1 MSNKNRITIAQAQ
14 YRESHVSAHQ
24 DNPLILAIPKR
35 LHGKHFRAKLT
46 NIVVAADYT
55 QMSDDERLA
64 ELPMLRQ
71 TRVMNVQHFELYNEI
86 YDLLSQG
93 YVDRNPTRTE
103 VIAWGYDVADS
114 NISREQ
120 IERPSI
126 SQTTA
131 DAIFLTGMSG
141 TGKST
146 LVSRILS
153 QCFPQVIEHKYDFDD
168 VQVVYLSVDMPHNA
182 NRSALI
188 SSIIRELDRVL
199 SASKFGQCDYS
210 SSIRNSTGKYI
221 NIDRMVDILRTIL
234 LRHHVG
240 ILVIDEFQNLQ
251 VASQRYRDEM
261 LQLFDELSNTLSI
274 PNVKIGTPD
283 TIQIFDKKGRHKR
296 RVGATFELSRI
307 NNDRDWTAMM
317 NAIIGYQPINK
328 PMVLS
333 DKISDLLMAL
343 TAGVPSIL
351 MSLWEACLAEVI
363 RSGSESITESLIK
376 KTFNKRFPLL
386 KIVTRNI
393 NQGKSGRHS
402 DLLTVQQY
410 LDAGNEDFGIK
421 FLNKLV
427 QKSLTP
433 EAAQQVSADVDVL
446 ITEHSFNDEQL
457 SKLQKIKE
465 HLHKNVESIRLPKTL
480 EHGE

>member
-14 YRESHVSAHQ
+14 YRESNASAHQ
-24 DNPLILAIPKR
+24 HNPLILALPNR
-35 LHGKHFRAKLT
+35 LDAKIFRAKLT
-46 NIVVAADYT
+46 NIVVSADQT
-55 QMSDDERLA
+55 QMSDEERIA
-64 ELPMLRQ
+64 ELPRLRQ
-71 TRVMNVQHFELYNEI
+71 TRVINVQHLELYNEI
-86 YDLLSQG
+86 YDLVCQG

-114 NISREQ
+114 NISLEQ

-146 LVSRILS
+146 IVSRILS
-153 QCFPQVIEHKYDFDD
+153 QCLPQVIEHKYDFDD

-307 NNDRDWTAMM
+307 NNAKDWTAMM

-328 PMVLS
+328 PLVLS
-333 DKISDLLMAL
+333 DKISDLLIAL

-351 MSLWEACLAEVI
+351 MTLWEACLAEAI
-363 RSGSESITESLIK
+363 RSGSESITEVLIK

-421 FLNKLV
+421 FLNQFV
-427 QKSLTP
+427 QKSLAP
-433 EAAQQVSADVDVL
+433 EAAEQVSADVDAL
-446 ITEHSFNDEQL
+446 IAQHSFDDEQL
-457 SKLQKIKE
+457 KKLAKIKTD
-465 HLHKNVESIRLPKTL
+465 LDSKRESKCSPQTL
-480 EHGE
+480 EHDE

>member
-1 MSNKNRITIAQAQ
+1 MSNKNIITIAQAQ
-14 YRESHVSAHQ
+14 YRDSQVSAYQ
-24 DNPLILAIPKR
+24 SNPLILAIPKR
-35 LHGKHFRAKLT
+35 LGAKCFRTKLT
-46 NIVVAADYT
+46 NIVAATDHI
-55 QMSDDERLA
+55 QMSNDDRLA
-64 ELPMLRQ
+64 ELPTFRQ
-71 TRVMNVQHFELYNEI
+71 TRVINIQHFELYNEI

-114 NISREQ
+114 HISQEQ
-120 IERPSI
+120 IERPGI

-131 DAIFLTGMSG
+131 DAIFLTGLSG

-146 LVSRILS
+146 VVNRILS
-153 QCFPQVIEHKYDFDD
+153 QCFPQVIEHNNDFND
-168 VQVVYLSVDMPHNA
+168 VQIIYLKVDMPHNA

-210 SSIRNSTGKYI
+210 TSIRNSTGKYI

-274 PNVKIGTPD
+274 PNAKIGTPD

-296 RVGATFELSRI
+296 RIGATFELSRI
-307 NNDRDWTAMM
+307 NNTRDWKAMM
-317 NAIIGYQPINK
+317 DAIIGYQPIK
-328 PMVLS
+328 KTMALS
-333 DKISDLLMAL
+333 DQLSNLMMAL

-351 MSLWEACLAEVI
+351 MSLWEACLAEAI
-363 RSGSESITESLIK
+363 RSGSETITDKLIK

-393 NQGKSGRHS
+393 NQGISGRHS
-402 DLLTVQQY
+402 DLLTVQQH
-410 LDAGNEDFGIK
+410 LDAGNEDLGIK

-427 QKSLTP
+427 QKSMTA
-433 EAAQQVSADVDVL
+433 EAAQQVSSDVDVL

-465 HLHKNVESIRLPKTL
+465 HLHKNVESTHLPKTL